1 MAADTTA
8 GKALAG
14 VAALGVV
21 EDSLAE
27 ALDGIGT
34 GRVLSRAQLSM
45 WRKCLTALRRAR
57 VRFVVWAA
65 LAHPRQT
72 MRSRKKQS
80 RGGAAA
86 AVRED

>member
-45 WRKCLTALRRAR
+45 LRRCLPALRRAR
-57 VRFVVWAA
+57 EAVDRGMGA
-65 LAHPRQT
+65 LAGT
-72 MRSRKKQS
+72 IAS
-80 RGGAAA
+80 
-86 AVRED
+86 VC